1 MNLVTQIAAVF
12 MGVTLVVVFVLESF
26 FYRRPELHSIFLI
39 EPGQEAT
46 VRLWVVNQGFYNLCF
61 GAAAL
66 AGVALASVGEEA
78 VGTGLVV
85 FTSASMLLSGT
96 VLLVT
101 ERRLWRSSIAQALP
115 PTVAL
120 VALAVAG

>member
-1 MNLVTQIAAVF
+1 MNAVTQIVAVF

-46 VRLWVVNQGFYNLCF
+46 VRLWVVNQGFYNLFF
-61 GAAAL
+61 GLAAL
-66 AGVALASVGEEA
+66 TGVALARFGQA
-78 VGTGLVV
+78 DAGTALVV
-85 FTSASMLLSGT
+85 FTSLSMAVSGV
-96 VLLVT
+96 VLFVT

-115 PTVAL
+115 PGVAL
-120 VALAVAG
+120 AALAVAG

>member
-1 MNLVTQIAAVF
+1 MNLATQIAAVF
-12 MGVTLVVVFVLESF
+12 MGVTLMTVFVLESF

-46 VRLWVVNQGFYNLCF
+46 VRLWVVNQGFYNSFF
-61 GAAAL
+61 GVAAI
-66 AGVALASVGEEA
+66 AGVVLARVGQEDI
-78 VGTGLVV
+78 GTTLVV
-85 FTSASMLLSGT
+85 FTSVSMIISGM

-120 VALAVAG
+120 AALAVAG

>member
-12 MGVTLVVVFVLESF
+12 MGVTLMAVFVLESF

-46 VRLWVVNQGFYNLCF
+46 VRLWVVNQGFYNFCF
-61 GAAAL
+61 GVAAL
-66 AGVALASVGEEA
+66 AGVVLAGVGEEA
-78 VGTGLVV
+78 VGASLVV
-85 FTSASMLLSGT
+85 FTSASMIVSGT
-96 VLLVT
+96 VLYVT

-115 PTVAL
+115 PAVAL

>member
-1 MNLVTQIAAVF
+1 MNLVTEVAAVF
-12 MGVTLVVVFVLESF
+12 MGVTLIVVFVLESF

-46 VRLWVVNQGFYNLCF
+46 VRLWVVNQGFYNLFF
-61 GAAAL
+61 GVAAL
-66 AGVALASVGEEA
+66 SGVALAGFGWQD
-78 VGTGLVV
+78 VGTALVV
-85 FTSASMLLSGT
+85 FTCASMAISGA
-96 VLLVT
+96 VLFVT

-115 PTVAL
+115 PSVAL